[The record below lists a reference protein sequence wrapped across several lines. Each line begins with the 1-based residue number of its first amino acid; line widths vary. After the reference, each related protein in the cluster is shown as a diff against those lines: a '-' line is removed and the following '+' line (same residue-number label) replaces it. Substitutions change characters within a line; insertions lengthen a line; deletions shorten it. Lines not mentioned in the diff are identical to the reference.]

1 MKTITFNNKVKIPQV
16 GLGVFRTENGEDTV
30 NAVKWAIDA
39 GYRHID
45 TAKAYGNEKS
55 VGDAIRTCGI
65 KREELFITTKLW
77 NEDTRNGRALQAFDE
92 SLEKLQ
98 TDYIDLYLIHL
109 PADGFEKAWKDMEQI
124 YKSGRVKAIG
134 VSNFNIHHL
143 EALSKVWE
151 IVPAVNQIEVHPYY
165 SNVANVEYGQK
176 LGITIEAYSP
186 LGGNGAGTLSDPVIN
201 EIAKKHK
208 KTPAQVVLR
217 WNMQRNIVVLPKST
231 HKERIESNYDVFDFE
246 LDNDDMNMINSLNK
260 DDKFGSDPDN
270 FKF

>member
-1 MKTITFNNKVKIPQV
+1 M
-16 GLGVFRTENGEDTV
+16 
-30 NAVKWAIDA
+30 
-39 GYRHID
+39 
-45 TAKAYGNEKS
+45 
-55 VGDAIRTCGI
+55 
-65 KREELFITTKLW
+65 
-77 NEDTRNGRALQAFDE
+77 
-92 SLEKLQ
+92 
-98 TDYIDLYLIHL
+98 
-109 PADGFEKAWKDMEQI
+109 
-124 YKSGRVKAIG
+124 
-134 VSNFNIHHL
+134 
-143 EALSKVWE
+143 
-151 IVPAVNQIEVHPYY
+151 
-165 SNVANVEYGQK
+165 ANVEYGQK